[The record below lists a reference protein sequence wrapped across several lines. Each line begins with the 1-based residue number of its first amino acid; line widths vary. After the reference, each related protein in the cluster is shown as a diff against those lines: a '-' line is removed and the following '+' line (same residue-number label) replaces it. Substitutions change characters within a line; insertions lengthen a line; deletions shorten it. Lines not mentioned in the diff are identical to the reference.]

1 MTALEDLFLRCLP
14 SRHCPFL
21 HKYVLCHDSTIGTLT
36 DLCAQNNGVIALTR
50 CANRAAGRWC
60 CAFLILFGVLGKVSG
75 FFLASTSSILSYDF
89 TLIKRPTVPNPVLG
103 GVTTFLFASVVVSGL
118 RVLSYVSY
126 TRRDRFI
133 LAAAMS
139 FGIGDLLMP
148 DVFTYLFDGVR
159 NPSSSLQGFFDSI
172 TIVLSTP
179 CE

>member
-1 MTALEDLFLRCLP
+1 
-14 SRHCPFL
+14 
-21 HKYVLCHDSTIGTLT
+21 
-36 DLCAQNNGVIALTR
+36 
-50 CANRAAGRWC
+50 
-60 CAFLILFGVLGKVSG
+60 
-75 FFLASTSSILSYDF
+75 
-89 TLIKRPTVPNPVLG
+89 
-103 GVTTFLFASVVVSGL
+103 VTTFLFASVVVSGL

-159 NPSSSLQGFFDSI
+159 NPSSGLQGFFDSI

-179 CE
+179 CKWHAYERVCDERWLIARRGLHRQSWLPDWWRSC